1 MDMDYSDEDRED
13 NLKLAHYLEI
23 GAIEVA
29 GMSEDGE
36 VIFAIS
42 EDAKE
47 IAPELWESHMQYV
60 DKTLM
65 ELYEKDLIKVEY
77 DENLEATITLSG
89 EGLKIAKERGV
100 LPVDMPDVP
109 NN

>member
-1 MDMDYSDEDRED
+1 MDMDYSDEDREND
-13 NLKLAHYLEI
+13 LRLAHYLEI